1 MSKRGE
7 WIMSHVTPYL
17 TVYNAMDA
25 IEFYKEVFKAELI
38 GEIDMLSN
46 YDGYEKYTDKV
57 AHSALQMFDT
67 VIFVGDNIEEEALA
81 VGDHI
86 QMVVQFDDENHLTE
100 AYEKL
105 SKDGHIFS
113 ELQEV
118 PWGKIGATVRD
129 SFHVTW
135 MIFIDE

>member
-1 MSKRGE
+1 MSQ
-7 WIMSHVTPYL
+7 VTPYL
-17 TVYNAMDA
+17 TVYNALDA
-25 IEFYKEVFKAELI
+25 IEFYKEVFHAEVH

-46 YDGYEKYTDKV
+46 YDGYKELTDKV
-57 AHSALQMFDT
+57 AHCALKIFDT
-67 VIFVGDNIEEEALA
+67 LIFIGDNIEEEPLA

-86 QMVVQFDDENHLTE
+86 QMVVQFEDEDHLKN
-100 AYEKL
+100 AYDTL
-105 SKDGHIFS
+105 SEDGHVFS

-135 MIFIDE
+135 MMFVED

>member
-1 MSKRGE
+1 MSQ
-7 WIMSHVTPYL
+7 VTPYL

-25 IEFYKEVFKAELI
+25 IDFYKEVFHAEVH

-46 YDGYEKYTDKV
+46 YDGYKELTDKV
-57 AHSALQMFDT
+57 AHCALKIFDT
-67 VIFVGDNIEEEALA
+67 LIFIGDNIEKEPLA

-86 QMVVQFDDENHLTE
+86 QMVVQFEDEEHLKK
-100 AYEKL
+100 AYDTL
-105 SKDGHIFS
+105 SKEGHVFS
-113 ELQEV
+113 ELAEV

-135 MIFIDE
+135 MMFVDD